1 MFHMTRNNHKSETD
15 LLGRLTDQL
24 RAMLPSTWRVEVHVE
39 RTRERRSEVDAVV
52 ELSAPNTSPVKLAV
66 EVKSRVQA
74 VDAERVLRKIA
85 AYTTGVPFIY
95 AGFLGHRARERI
107 IELGG
112 NYGDATGNFRL
123 AVADP
128 VVYLQ
133 SNGEARDPDP
143 APRPLVSLK
152 GPAAGRVVRGL
163 CDLRPPF
170 GVRELAVRSGT
181 PAATISRVLQ
191 VLTDD
196 ALITRGPRGAV
207 TDVAWEKLLARW
219 VQDHEL
225 TKANR
230 TSTWLAPRGLSSV
243 LSKLP
248 GMVDR
253 YAITGSYAAAQ
264 FAPIAPPRLLT
275 MYVDDVRT
283 CAEKLDLRQADA
295 GANVLLVEPF
305 DPVVYERTLVRDG
318 LVLANPSQVAADLI
332 TSPGR
337 GPAEAVALLAW
348 MKEHDDLWR
357 T

>member
-1 MFHMTRNNHKSETD
+1 MMRNAKISETD
-15 LLGRLTDQL
+15 MLNRLTDQL
-24 RAMLPSTWRVEVHVE
+24 RAMLPSTWRVDVQVE
-39 RTRERRSEVDAVV
+39 RTRGLRHEVDAVI

-74 VDAERVLRKIA
+74 VDVERILRQLA
-85 AYTTGVPFIY
+85 SYTTGVPFVY
-95 AGFLGHRARERI
+95 AGFLGQRTRERI

-112 NYGDATGNFRL
+112 NFGDATGNFRL
-123 AVADP
+123 AVAAP
-128 VVYLQ
+128 VLYIQ

-152 GPAAGRVVRGL
+152 GPAAGRVVRAV
-163 CDLRPPF
+163 CDLRTPF
-170 GVRELAVRSGT
+170 GVRELAARSGT

-196 ALITRGPRGAV
+196 ALVTRDSRGAV
-207 TDVAWEKLLARW
+207 TDVAWEKLIARW

-225 TKANR
+225 TKANH

-243 LSKLP
+243 MSKLP

-253 YAITGSYAAAQ
+253 YAITGSYVAAQ

-275 MYVDDVRT
+275 MYVDDVRA
-283 CAEKLDLRQADA
+283 CAEKLDLRPADA

-318 LVLANPSQVAADLI
+318 LVLANPSQVAADLM

-337 GPAEAVALLAW
+337 GPAEAVALLEW
-348 MKEHDDLWR
+348 MKEHDDVWR